1 MNSRTNVTDREIS
14 EWQDL
19 KLAGY
24 TNEEIAK
31 IYNRSRSTV
40 AGYTLPVLTEY
51 ILYHQERFIGIG
63 TLEEIAQQSHY
74 APTTIK
80 SYLSMGNRGERGFQT
95 IKVGRKVKDSY
106 EKE

>member
-1 MNSRTNVTDREIS
+1 MNSGPSVTDQEIS

-31 IYNRSRSTV
+31 VYNRSRNTV
-40 AGYTLPVLTEY
+40 SGYTLPVLTEY
-51 ILYHQERFIGIG
+51 ILYQQEEFIGIG

-74 APTTIK
+74 APNTIK
-80 SYLSMGNRGERGFQT
+80 RYLSMGNRGERGFRT
-95 IKVGRKVKDSY
+95 IKVGRKVRRRY
-106 EKE
+106 EKK